1 MALGD
6 AARLAG
12 NPDSAQAAYAAVRA
26 RFDGPLAAQVAFLLG
41 RLSLYERGEH
51 AAAARLFDA
60 YLREQPDGPYAR
72 EAAGLRAEALDLAGD
87 RRPRDPRPPTTSRA
101 SPTVPSP
108 PAPVPSATAR
118 SVVQPSRTN
127 DARMSHRVFVA
138 ALGVAAVLWIGQARA
153 AERGLPAIELAVA
166 GDTPLAERLR
176 AELGAAGFPVKL
188 LPADE
193 IAAAC
198 GRGEPGRPVR
208 AVVVIRSNVTG
219 AGATPEVCVLAQETG
234 EVTLRGSARAR
245 AGRPQR
251 RRCPGGAGGGAASGG
266 PARARGHTLSTS
278 TSTRGRGRGRDGAG
292 TAGGGGATAS
302 RPAIHA
308 DRLLLVAAG
317 FGATASAGAT
327 GPAPALALESWW
339 QWRRLGLGLGVS
351 GPAGASHLAAARES
365 ADIYPFS
372 ASAGARARLLGRDER
387 LALFAGAG
395 ASLLWFHLRGR
406 DAAPGHVNTAA
417 NLLVGAPHAELR
429 LVWAI
434 ASRVSLYAAARASF
448 AFPEPVVLFAA
459 EEVARL
465 GRPLVAL
472 TFGVEWRAADARPGD
487 R

>member
-1 MALGD
+1 
-6 AARLAG
+6 
-12 NPDSAQAAYAAVRA
+12 
-26 RFDGPLAAQVAFLLG
+26 
-41 RLSLYERGEH
+41 
-51 AAAARLFDA
+51 
-60 YLREQPDGPYAR
+60 
-72 EAAGLRAEALDLAGD
+72 
-87 RRPRDPRPPTTSRA
+87 
-101 SPTVPSP
+101 
-108 PAPVPSATAR
+108 
-118 SVVQPSRTN
+118 
-127 DARMSHRVFVA
+127 MSHRVFVA
-138 ALGVAAVLWIGQARA
+138 ALGVAAVLWVGQARA

-234 EVTLRGSARAR
+234 EVTLREVLAREPAGLNADGVLAVRVVELLR
-245 AGRPQR
+245 AGLLAREATRSP
-251 RRCPGGAGGGAASGG
+251 PPPPPAAAAAVAMV
-266 PARARGHTLSTS
+266 PAPPAVV
-278 TSTRGRGRGRDGAG
+278 A
-292 TAGGGGATAS
+292 ATAS

-365 ADIYPFS
+365 ADVYPFS